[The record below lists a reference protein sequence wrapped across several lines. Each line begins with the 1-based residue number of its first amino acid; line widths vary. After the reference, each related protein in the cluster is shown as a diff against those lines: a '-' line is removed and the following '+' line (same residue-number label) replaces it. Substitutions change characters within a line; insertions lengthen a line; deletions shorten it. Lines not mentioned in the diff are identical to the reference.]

1 MGKGLLSSWR
11 RRIVARG
18 IAGAVLLAV
27 PVAVAAAIGFGT
39 SLSGVAGGLSAVTSG
54 PSAVTASQPT
64 RANKNL
70 NHAVLA
76 LASRSVPPGSV
87 SAGGE
92 GGGGSTGGGGGS
104 TGTGGGSGFSIG
116 TGGGS
121 AGGGSTSQPAQ
132 QIQTPSAP
140 DTHVPGGGSTGGTT
154 GSIGGTVNNV
164 IGGVND
170 TANGLLGSK

>member
-76 LASRSVPPGSV
+76 AILDRGLADVVFPKRVCVSMWHMRARS
-87 SAGGE
+87 
-92 GGGGSTGGGGGS
+92 TR
-104 TGTGGGSGFSIG
+104 
-116 TGGGS
+116 
-121 AGGGSTSQPAQ
+121 
-132 QIQTPSAP
+132 
-140 DTHVPGGGSTGGTT
+140 
-154 GSIGGTVNNV
+154 
-164 IGGVND
+164 
-170 TANGLLGSK
+170 L

>member
-76 LASRSVPPGSV
+76 LASRSTSPGSV

-92 GGGGSTGGGGGS
+92 GGNGGGGSTGGGGGS
-104 TGTGGGSGFSIG
+104 TGTGGGSGLSTG

-121 AGGGSTSQPAQ
+121 AGGGLDQPAGADDPDSKRPGRPGPAAAAAPAGRPA
-132 QIQTPSAP
+132 PSAAR
-140 DTHVPGGGSTGGTT
+140 STT
-154 GSIGGTVNNV
+154 
-164 IGGVND
+164 
-170 TANGLLGSK
+170 